1 MIVQNLVFGGYNDNE
16 LICVNRFLHDLVVFP
31 FSFAHLVL
39 SLFVWRQGR
48 EILLI
53 STLSVEPGLQL
64 RLTNSMLLC
73 LGTRIPHVKSLT

>member
-39 SLFVWRQGR
+39 S
-48 EILLI
+48 
-53 STLSVEPGLQL
+53 
-64 RLTNSMLLC
+64 
-73 LGTRIPHVKSLT
+73 